1 MTWAEYQDAHPF
13 LTRVTLAS
21 GAVQVFSRDPMLWRL
36 TDWTVSSAVSGPSV
50 ILVPRARGND

>member
-13 LTRVTLAS
+13 LTRVPLES

-36 TDWTVSSAVSGPSV
+36 SDWTVSAALSGPSV
-50 ILVPRARGND
+50 VLVPRARGTN